1 MRIMINASLLPINCR
16 SAQKKEEEGGGCVTA
31 LHEILLK
38 THKSAGLANT
48 LSSACK
54 ECSNPTKSKKENIIN
69 NSKTFATAVL
79 APSLFFV
86 IGGDFV

>member
-1 MRIMINASLLPINCR
+1 MANASLLSINCK
-16 SAQKKEEEGGGCVTA
+16 SARKEKGVPV

-38 THKSAGLANT
+38 TSKSAGLVNT
-48 LSSACK
+48 LPHLCQES
-54 ECSNPTKSKKENIIN
+54 SNPIKSKKKSIIN

-86 IGGDFV
+86 IGDDFV

>member
-1 MRIMINASLLPINCR
+1 MINASLLPVNCK
-16 SAQKKEEEGGGCVTA
+16 SARKEKGVPV

-38 THKSAGLANT
+38 MPNSVGLANT
-48 LSSACK
+48 LPHLCQES
-54 ECSNPTKSKKENIIN
+54 SNPIKSKKKSTTN

-86 IGGDFV
+86 IGDDFV

>member
-1 MRIMINASLLPINCR
+1 MVNASLLPISCK
-16 SAQKKEEEGGGCVTA
+16 SARKEKEAPV

-38 THKSAGLANT
+38 TSKSAGLANT
-48 LSSACK
+48 LPNLCQ
-54 ECSNPTKSKKENIIN
+54 EFSNPIKSKKKSIIN

-86 IGGDFV
+86 IGNDFV